1 MTLQFSGPTT
11 VSLSIIPIFLSF
23 MRHVFATRDH
33 KPLCFNILY
42 YRGSQVIFSK
52 ISNKKRRQVQACLR
66 FLFFNRYQITTN

>member
-42 YRGSQVIFSK
+42 YRGGQVIFNEL
-52 ISNKKRRQVQACLR
+52 SNNSGGKFR
-66 FLFFNRYQITTN
+66 FASAIIVVLNV

>member
-42 YRGSQVIFSK
+42 YRGGQVIFSE
-52 ISNKKRRQVQACLR
+52 ISKNNGGKYKFVSII
-66 FLFFNRYQITTN
+66 FFHYFIE